1 MSRAS
6 RGDRR
11 HGLFRRRPFACSCRR
26 SFRGLSNDEPNDRWR
41 PRLWPDRQ
49 AGHDAPISEGLISD
63 VTITDPGHALFGRS
77 FPLVSLRAER
87 GRDYLVFGLPDGRR
101 RTVRK
106 SSTNL
111 GVIAGEA
118 LTGEGVRLPRVS
130 VRTLVPLARHLR
142 IRFAT
147 ATTAEVI
154 RDARSSTS
162 DPTACVAFSRSSHDL
177 DDGPKA
183 LVEPADLDPDPG
195 RQANGPVAVPNAVA
209 PSLTNEGGERC

>member
-1 MSRAS
+1 MVAEGEKLVSRAS
-6 RGDRR
+6 DF
-11 HGLFRRRPFACSCRR
+11 GLKLARQVAFRRRAENGGELIFQHALLLAMVAEAKSAMSAARSNALPNHSLNRSGRSSEPCSSAKAVSRARCAKQVDVLRHAFAARNNDPR
-26 SFRGLSNDEPNDRWR
+26 SR
-41 PRLWPDRQ
+41 PPADGRPSSLRQ

-118 LTGEGVRLPRVS
+118 LTGEGVRLPGFQCELWS
-130 VRTLVPLARHLR
+130 HW
-142 IRFAT
+142 
-147 ATTAEVI
+147 
-154 RDARSSTS
+154 RDI
-162 DPTACVAFSRSSHDL
+162 
-177 DDGPKA
+177 
-183 LVEPADLDPDPG
+183 
-195 RQANGPVAVPNAVA
+195 
-209 PSLTNEGGERC
+209 